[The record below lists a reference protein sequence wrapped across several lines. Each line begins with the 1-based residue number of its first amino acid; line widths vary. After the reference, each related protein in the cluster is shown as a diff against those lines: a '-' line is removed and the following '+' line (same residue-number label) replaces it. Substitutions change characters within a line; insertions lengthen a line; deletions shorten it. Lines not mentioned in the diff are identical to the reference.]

1 MTSEP
6 LGEPKLGKRL
16 PSHLPTS
23 LSKPNLVEIRTMT
36 RKEKVLQVVVVAAGI
51 VIVFLL
57 VAIWLGTQ
65 IGD

>member
-1 MTSEP
+1 MHDQ
-6 LGEPKLGKRL
+6 L
-16 PSHLPTS
+16 
-23 LSKPNLVEIRTMT
+23 T

>member
-1 MTSEP
+1 MRDQ
-6 LGEPKLGKRL
+6 L
-16 PSHLPTS
+16 
-23 LSKPNLVEIRTMT
+23 T
-36 RKEKVLQVVVVAAGI
+36 RKEKVLQVVVVSAGI

>member
-1 MTSEP
+1 MRGQ
-6 LGEPKLGKRL
+6 L
-16 PSHLPTS
+16 
-23 LSKPNLVEIRTMT
+23 T
-36 RKEKVLQVVVVAAGI
+36 RKEKVLQVIIVAAGI

>member
-1 MTSEP
+1 
-6 LGEPKLGKRL
+6 
-16 PSHLPTS
+16 
-23 LSKPNLVEIRTMT
+23 MT

-51 VIVFLL
+51 VIMFLL

>member
-1 MTSEP
+1 
-6 LGEPKLGKRL
+6 
-16 PSHLPTS
+16 
-23 LSKPNLVEIRTMT
+23 MT
-36 RKEKVLQVVVVAAGI
+36 RKEKVLQVIVVPAGI

>member
-1 MTSEP
+1 MVAPRREAARRHEP
-6 LGEPKLGKRL
+6 RPNWKAARRRP
-16 PSHLPTS
+16 PSRMRDQL
-23 LSKPNLVEIRTMT
+23 T
-36 RKEKVLQVVVVAAGI
+36 RKEKVLQVVVVAVGI